1 LDEVGELLGARDWA
15 CVAEELDHVPLA
27 VRALSFV
34 EDYLPRCCSDVTS
47 RTVGQIEARNEKRAV
62 YMLTSFIEAH
72 EHAQRKIHAFIGADE
87 DGDPDSPQTPE
98 EVRVIGESMDA
109 VRKAKLRLDAMSV
122 DTITA
127 IRSKQAARLVLA
139 KEAEMV
145 KSMVQ
150 EGLITSNHAEEFL
163 EEIGSDT
170 ARIEKERNRM
180 YR

>member
-1 LDEVGELLGARDWA
+1 
-15 CVAEELDHVPLA
+15 
-27 VRALSFV
+27 
-34 EDYLPRCCSDVTS
+34 
-47 RTVGQIEARNEKRAV
+47 
-62 YMLTSFIEAH
+62 
-72 EHAQRKIHAFIGADE
+72 
-87 DGDPDSPQTPE
+87 
-98 EVRVIGESMDA
+98 
-109 VRKAKLRLDAMSV
+109 
-122 DTITA
+122 
-127 IRSKQAARLVLA
+127 LVLA